1 MSHWVSVSAVRIKVA
16 SHLATL
22 NHFAADLGI
31 LKRQRA
37 LDHLAQRNAC
47 VAKRQHGH
55 FAVVPKDL
63 RPVRFWRVMADRN
76 TLPAFSALGAIRCG
90 TVGGERR

>member
-37 LDHLAQRNAC
+37 LADDGELKTLLIEQLGRKGELFNALKEE
-47 VAKRQHGH
+47 VYAGILQWESSGYTD
-55 FAVVPKDL
+55 PKDEEDL
-63 RPVRFWRVMADRN
+63 ADEDER
-76 TLPAFSALGAIRCG
+76 
-90 TVGGERR
+90 GEE